1 MSLQVQNGTAPSIN
15 WESLLQQVGNLSKP
29 EAAGE
34 KPVLTISLTE
44 ADGTQRT
51 VQINIPD
58 DLDLPS
64 TVDQAAIDSLCAK
77 LAADPD
83 LGIDAKQIEEFRA
96 ALTSVLQADGVP
108 ENIQTATS
116 SKSLLFDLY
125 KLLALLVEVAQKQR
139 DASRDLRAA
148 EAQQIQTSIVN
159 QANIQRSAARNSMIA
174 SAACCIV
181 QGVAMGYS
189 MYKQASAF
197 RTQLASLETSGVG
210 SARQDLAMLKAGESA
225 NGAVQ
230 QLNDTRASVGA
241 PTANRVATSFE
252 RAEIARAT
260 AQLKEVQLNN
270 DTAKLQRLQN
280 VNAPLQEGDIPNHP
294 DLETATARANQFQ
307 EMKQLQTVENPNEQQ
322 TNRLTELQNQFRGV
336 TEQQVN
342 SDLHAAQLDSA
353 NTRLNEF
360 REIGQLQNNQPLT
373 QEQTARLATLQEK
386 YANVTEQ
393 QLTDALNEA
402 RQPVAAD
409 LQATFAE
416 KQTALTAARADANSK
431 LNSTL
436 KTYQDAY
443 DNAVRQRA
451 NVNPK
456 ASKAEIKTLDAN
468 LQKAEA
474 DLRFARAYVANERVG
489 ITTTAERQNL
499 TAKAEVR
506 LAEAQNMMRGDT
518 SYIKAGQLIQRQEG
532 INLLINSVG
541 QCVQSMIQNY
551 NSMRQADATEVGAAQ
566 TQMQEDLEQM
576 KDLFSQ
582 SGDLVQSVLQLM
594 NAINAAESQSMRD
607 AIQV

>member
-34 KPVLTISLTE
+34 KPVLTISLTQ
-44 ADGTQRT
+44 ADGSQRT

-83 LGIDAKQIEEFRA
+83 LGIDAKQIEEFHA
-96 ALTSVLQADGVP
+96 ALTAVLQAEGVP
-108 ENIQTATS
+108 ESIQTATS

-148 EAQQIQTSIVN
+148 EAQQIQTAIKN
-159 QANIQRSAARNSMIA
+159 QADIQRTAARNSMIA
-174 SAACCIV
+174 SALCCV
-181 QGVAMGYS
+181 AQGVAMGIS

-197 RTQLASLETSGVG
+197 KTQLASLETSGVG

-225 NGAVQ
+225 NGALQ

-241 PTANRVATSFE
+241 PTANRVAGSFE

-260 AQLKEVQLNN
+260 AQLKDVQLNN

-280 VNAPLQEGDIPNHP
+280 VNAPLQNEDIPAHP
-294 DLETATARANQFQ
+294 DLETATTRANQFQ
-307 EMKQLQTVENPNEQQ
+307 EMKQLQAVEHPNEQQ
-322 TNRLTELQNQFRGV
+322 TNRLNELQNQFRGV

-342 SDLHAAQLDSA
+342 SDLHAARLDSA

-360 REIGQLQNNQPLT
+360 REMEQLRNNQPLD
-373 QEQTARLATLQEK
+373 QEQTNRLATLQEK

-393 QLTDALNEA
+393 QLTTELNEA
-402 RQPVAAD
+402 RQAVAAD

-456 ASKAEIKTLDAN
+456 ATKAEIATLDEN
-468 LQKAEA
+468 LKNAEA

>member
-1 MSLQVQNGTAPSIN
+1 MTIQVNGNAPSVN

-29 EAAGE
+29 AAAGE
-34 KPVLTISLTE
+34 KPVLTINVTQ
-44 ADGTQRT
+44 ADGSQRT

-83 LGIDAKQIEEFRA
+83 LGIDAKQIEEFHA
-96 ALTSVLQADGVP
+96 ALTAVLQAEGVP
-108 ENIQTATS
+108 ENIQTATT
-116 SKSLLFDLY
+116 SKGILFDLY

-225 NGAVQ
+225 NGALQ

-241 PTANRVATSFE
+241 PTANRVAGSFE

-280 VNAPLQEGDIPNHP
+280 VNAPLQAEDIPAHP
-294 DLETATARANQFQ
+294 DLETATTRANQFQ
-307 EMKQLQTVENPNEQQ
+307 EMKQLQAVENPNEQQ
-322 TNRLTELQNQFRGV
+322 TNRLNELQNQFRGV

-360 REIGQLQNNQPLT
+360 HEMEHLRSLPQPLDEGPGT
-373 QEQTARLATLQEK
+373 RLNQLEAK
-386 YANVTEQ
+386 YANVTGQ
-393 QLTDALNEA
+393 QLTTELNDA
-402 RQPVAAD
+402 RQAVAGD

-416 KQTALTAARADANSK
+416 KQVVLTTARADANSK

-582 SGDLVQSVLQLM
+582 SGELVQSVLQLM
-594 NAINAAESQSMRD
+594 NAINSAETQSMRD